1 MSTVVSTKVARYP
14 WLEEATEEVESRV
27 DGFSDLVSEAV
38 LDRAGERVVL
48 AVERSEVGDIAS
60 SPRVELYSYPV
71 ARAVVSVVDDH
82 AVTRRYAWSEAVTAF
97 DRLKDDVNSSTSF
110 GSVGEARLGFDDV
123 VQEFGF
129 QVEEMSGSKDGGG
142 GGQLYEMPLESY
154 LEYAAGM
161 NGEEWKLVNR
171 EVDSGRVE
179 VSRVDVL
186 EMAREA
192 ILRRVSDGLPLD
204 VSEDVE
210 DLVESAVDE
219 LRDAVAHADLSSE
232 IDRVEETEFPPC
244 MKALL
249 SDVRNGEHLD
259 HHSRFAVT
267 AFLTNIGMSTD
278 EIVETYEV
286 NPGFG
291 EEMTR
296 YQTDHIQGK
305 TSPTEYSCPSC
316 STMVTYGDC
325 RNRDELCDTINHPL
339 AYYRRKLE
347 ELDDEELDD
356 EEDEEGGEHEE
367 HEEDEGEEGEEDYG
381 GPEAAD
387 GEGESEDGGDVD
399 GDGGDAA
406 SESDG
411 DLE

>member
-1 MSTVVSTKVARYP
+1 MSTAVSTKVARYP
-14 WLEEATEEVESRV
+14 WLQEATEEVERRV
-27 DGFSDLVSEAV
+27 DGFGDLVDDAV
-38 LDRAGERVVL
+38 LERAAERAVR
-48 AVERSEVGDIAS
+48 AVEQSEVGEIAS

-71 ARAVVSVVDDH
+71 ARAVVSAVDDH
-82 AVTRRYAWSEAVTAF
+82 AVTRRYAWAEAATAF

-110 GSVGEARLGFDDV
+110 GSVGEARMEFPDLV
-123 VQEFGF
+123 REFGF
-129 QVEEMSGSKDGGG
+129 EVQEVERATGGG
-142 GGQLYEMPLESY
+142 GSTQAYEMPVESY

-171 EVDSGRVE
+171 EVDGGRVE
-179 VSRVDVL
+179 VGRVEVL

-192 ILRRVSDGLPLD
+192 VLRRVSDGLPLD
-204 VSEDVE
+204 LPPEVVDMVE
-210 DLVESAVDE
+210 PAVDD

-259 HHSRFAVT
+259 HHSRFAIT
-267 AFLTNIGMSTD
+267 SFLTNIGMSTD

-347 ELDDEELDD
+347 ELDDEDESEGEDD
-356 EEDEEGGEHEE
+356 DGVEDGGS
-367 HEEDEGEEGEEDYG
+367 EDGDDGAGDGVDGEEEGEPESADDYG
-381 GPEAAD
+381 
-387 GEGESEDGGDVD
+387 V
-399 GDGGDAA
+399 
-406 SESDG
+406 
-411 DLE
+411 